1 MREGKSEHA
10 TLADAEACFL
20 QMTMRHV
27 NAPASSKKEQDQHM
41 IEVEI
46 KLPVRD
52 RRNLQ
57 KKLEEDGFVKSHL
70 VRETDRYFNGVDRD
84 FKKTD
89 EAFRIRKT
97 EWLERSALKEDSV
110 LTDDV
115 PEQTTYITYKGPKL
129 GNVGMSRKEL
139 ETTVG
144 DAKVMREILI
154 SLGYRP
160 VQPVVKTRQYYS
172 HKDMTACV
180 DQVEGLG
187 DYLELEVL
195 VDAEG
200 ERPQALKRIKEQ
212 LKKLGYS
219 MGETTRISYL
229 SMLEENVKMK
239 R

>member
-1 MREGKSEHA
+1 
-10 TLADAEACFL
+10 
-20 QMTMRHV
+20 
-27 NAPASSKKEQDQHM
+27 M

-110 LTDDV
+110 LTGDV

-129 GNVGMSRKEL
+129 GNVGMSREEL

-160 VQPVVKTRQYYS
+160 VQSVVKTRQYYS

-180 DQVEGLG
+180 D
-187 DYLELEVL
+187 
-195 VDAEG
+195 
-200 ERPQALKRIKEQ
+200 
-212 LKKLGYS
+212 
-219 MGETTRISYL
+219 
-229 SMLEENVKMK
+229 
-239 R
+239 

>member
-1 MREGKSEHA
+1 
-10 TLADAEACFL
+10 
-20 QMTMRHV
+20 
-27 NAPASSKKEQDQHM
+27 M

-115 PEQTTYITYKGPKL
+115 PCR
-129 GNVGMSRKEL
+129 SRRHTLHIKVQSL
-139 ETTVG
+139 EMWG
-144 DAKVMREILI
+144 CPAKSWKRRWEMR
-154 SLGYRP
+154 R
-160 VQPVVKTRQYYS
+160 
-172 HKDMTACV
+172 
-180 DQVEGLG
+180 
-187 DYLELEVL
+187 
-195 VDAEG
+195 
-200 ERPQALKRIKEQ
+200 
-212 LKKLGYS
+212 
-219 MGETTRISYL
+219 
-229 SMLEENVKMK
+229 
-239 R
+239 